1 MSKRPLVET
10 NPYLR
15 KPKGRR
21 ALLYTSVSS
30 STAIEGV
37 HAAFS
42 QALKLPQKPGRP
54 TIIRESEESYRSRR

>member
-37 HAAFS
+37 HAAVS
-42 QALKLPQKPGRP
+42 QALKPQKPGRP
-54 TIIRESEESYRSRR
+54 TIIRDSEESYRSRR

>member
-1 MSKRPLVET
+1 MLKKPLVET

-15 KPKGRR
+15 KPQGRR

-37 HAAFS
+37 HAAVS
-42 QALKLPQKPGRP
+42 QALKPPQKPGRL
-54 TIIRESEESYRSRR
+54 TIIRDSGESYRSRR